1 MTTIQ
6 TIFSLAIKTELI
18 LQRVYMPFLKNGGS
32 FIAVNRGLQIGER
45 VFLLLQ
51 LIDRTERIPV
61 AAKVVWIT
69 FAGAMGNRTPG
80 VGVQFEEAEGEAKN
94 QIEHLLAAGLD
105 TTTATSTF

>member
-18 LQRVYMPFLKNGGS
+18 LQRVYMPFLKNGGL
-32 FIAVNRGLQIGER
+32 FIAGNRGLQIGER

-69 FAGAMGNRTPG
+69 FAGALGNRTPG

-94 QIEHLLAAGLD
+94 QTEHLLAAGLD

>member
-6 TIFSLAIKTELI
+6 TIFSLAIKTEL
-18 LQRVYMPFLKNGGS
+18 
-32 FIAVNRGLQIGER
+32 
-45 VFLLLQ
+45 
-51 LIDRTERIPV
+51 IPV

-69 FAGAMGNRTPG
+69 FAGAMGNRTLG